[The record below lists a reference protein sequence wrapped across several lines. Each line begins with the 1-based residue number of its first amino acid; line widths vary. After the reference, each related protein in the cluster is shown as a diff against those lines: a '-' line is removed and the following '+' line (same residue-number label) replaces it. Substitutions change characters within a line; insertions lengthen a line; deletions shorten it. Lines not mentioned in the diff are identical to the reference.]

1 MFFQRIFDRKPISN
15 NGHTENNKSV
25 IYDLSDTS
33 VDIDNSKD
41 KNNNNNNNHQSNCS
55 GDSLVSVCDNKMQRR
70 PELTVGAVQ
79 LTPLWEHVL
88 RTRRLPETICPATMY
103 GEFHERLQ
111 DPEWQVRQHAL
122 RVLVDV
128 LVVMKSRADKH
139 SVLVLGDLIK
149 NLGHQAPTVRKGA
162 LDCLRV
168 YLTETEMPEI
178 VMLQILDTGLSQ
190 QQQTTFDERLS
201 CGVLLS
207 LPALLQSILHTPQR
221 DFIVKHSIERLMQ
234 RLQRHQNQQEITL
247 KVLAKI
253 SELLGLEEF
262 ESYLEDIEGNDAL
275 ALYKHLCKVYLI
287 SNKPSSIASGN
298 AGAWRA
304 LPREYTWRSSSNISQ
319 APETPACLPEKGKVI
334 METEI
339 KINDDT
345 LTMRILEADTE
356 TEETDSPIMETTELV
371 CRPLVSASSQ
381 RDIRDNAG
389 ILQIISDSE
398 IDDTADPESENATA
412 MGTPFRSLKR
422 VTFGGEVVK
431 MRTPDSDAA
440 SSANNIENIVTDDN
454 RLSVNSNPMDK
465 TLSTPSS
472 PEEQR
477 ETENMVS
484 SASDNGMTELTLEIP
499 IDNTKPLPRARSA
512 QSPQRSHSV
521 PSEPISTIPNVT
533 TINCNKT
540 SPKRD
545 ISNSPAYRSRS
556 ISPAGSSNVSPKVPH
571 KEIEVLHNLQRDSD
585 PSPRS
590 LRRSECMANDA
601 VTPSPIAVTVV
612 SADPPST
619 PNSWEDLD
627 IVSYKTIMDL
637 RSGDWRNRL
646 QGITQLEIA
655 LSSSANLVQVQPYLD
670 SLLRTLLSSERNT
683 KVAELKRELLVNLI
697 SRLPLDNLEERTQLI
712 LSGLCRQGS
721 AGANRVC
728 KALMQR
734 LLAGTIVSK
743 LTAPE
748 YLHAKSS
755 KFRDHALQMSI
766 YALMTFPGTCFDI
779 NILTVQVTYAA
790 LNRKR
795 RVRQAALEVLAV
807 LADIS
812 SVDQVLQIVKDVAAS
827 VESGP
832 ALLMAVKTRL
842 SRPQLPIIKPD
853 GAVLYM
859 FHKTDQIDTTRFGAD
874 VDWIRQGEGSASPK
888 SMKRRHMA
896 NKTRTLQDSR
906 ETENL
911 TAIGTETSHSFH
923 TDENLHRHSF
933 HSPPETLDMSRPS
946 HDFSQKKNYG
956 TSVIQG
962 NFIDRRLVAQAHSES
977 SVDGRSTDSTTTTCS
992 SGSGSGSG
1000 SFIQLTPC
1008 NAAINRRLV
1017 RQNSRFPVMRQHTD
1031 FITNFM
1037 RNVHQTPYPYSF
1049 ENSMYSKIN
1058 YAPHKTEKQQ
1068 GPKKPPTKS
1077 QHFISHQNWMA
1088 NVSQSQVNLKVND
1101 AIQQDYQGLETSQGV
1116 GRNVTSTAKSKL
1128 KVEPESEPA
1137 TTTSRQPMAV
1147 ESTPGHVITLN
1158 GDGSPLSVK
1167 STSYSQK
1174 STATAK
1180 SYSSHCELDKQAA
1193 SQNFSRNDV
1202 EAISLEQQFG
1212 DLIVDD
1218 VEDETD
1224 SLTQEPVLKRNES
1237 VNSLHSKTESIKTQ
1251 LEDGTPQMSRAQ
1263 SIKSLAIEEEIESS
1277 NSFVVVEELQ
1287 HELESK
1293 QQTKSI
1299 EDNEKPAETVSQASS
1314 SRKDERTIH
1323 SRSISLDSLY
1333 GARPASKQG
1342 SMDTSICTTDNSSQL
1357 DNIKLP
1363 ARVQHTPLKQKSKTS
1378 YFLRGQRRVSPV
1390 KQAIKMSQTELF
1402 PPNMSRF
1409 EKPREALIKTF
1420 DQLDSSNWEVNM
1432 TGLKSMVRMIR
1443 YHSDLL
1449 DSHMHMTCIQL
1460 TRSVRNLRSQV
1471 ARAACQAATELFTLK
1486 CKSLEV
1492 ECDDLVCA
1500 LLHRTADTNRFL
1512 RADATRALESM
1523 VDHLQAP
1530 KVLNILT
1537 TKGAQHQNALVRTTT
1552 AKLLFRLVERLGSDR
1567 IYAMARESRDKF
1579 FMVGAN
1585 LLLEGSLETRS
1596 YAKSLFRALSE
1607 HASYQR
1613 LLLEV
1618 IPARTYRNVE
1628 KTLRSITR

>member
-1 MFFQRIFDRKPISN
+1 MQ
-15 NGHTENNKSV
+15 
-25 IYDLSDTS
+25 
-33 VDIDNSKD
+33 
-41 KNNNNNNNHQSNCS
+41 
-55 GDSLVSVCDNKMQRR
+55 QRR
-70 PELTVGAVQ
+70 TELTVGAVQ

-88 RTRRLPETICPATMY
+88 RTRRLPEATCPATMF

-128 LVVMKSRADKH
+128 LVVTKSKADKH
-139 SVLVLGDLIK
+139 SNHFLVDLIK

-168 YLTETEMPEI
+168 YLAETAMPEV

-190 QQQTTFDERLS
+190 QSIYDERLS

-207 LPALLQSILHTPQR
+207 VPALLQSILHTPQR
-221 DFIVKHSIERLMQ
+221 HFIVKHTIEYLMQ
-234 RLQRHQNQQEITL
+234 RLQRQQAHQEITL

-253 SELLGLEEF
+253 SELVGVQEF
-262 ESYLEDIEGNDAL
+262 ESSVEAVDGEDAL
-275 ALYKHLCKVYLI
+275 SLYRHLCKVYLV
-287 SNKPSSIASGN
+287 SNKHTATSTNGN

-304 LPREYTWRSSSNISQ
+304 IPREYTWRGSGISQ
-319 APETPACLPEKGKVI
+319 ACEPASLPVTEKGGKVI

-345 LTMRILEADTE
+345 LTMRILEAETE
-356 TEETDSPIMETTELV
+356 TEETDSPIMGATELV
-371 CRPLVSASSQ
+371 CRPLASATSQ
-381 RDIRDNAG
+381 RDLNAG

-398 IDDTADPESENATA
+398 MEEAADQPSNTENEL
-412 MGTPFRSLKR
+412 GTPFRGLKR

-440 SSANNIENIVTDDN
+440 SSANNNENSVIDET
-454 RLSVNSNPMDK
+454 RLGANAISTNNTQSL
-465 TLSTPSS
+465 LSPPSPS
-472 PEEQR
+472 TEEEQNS
-477 ETENMVS
+477 TENTS
-484 SASDNGMTELTLEIP
+484 STSENGLTELTLEIP
-499 IDNTKPLPRARSA
+499 MDNTKPLPRARSA
-512 QSPQRSHSV
+512 QSPKRTSSV
-521 PSEPISTIPNVT
+521 LSETVLSNTSSV
-533 TINCNKT
+533 T

-545 ISNSPAYRSRS
+545 LAQSPAFHSRS
-556 ISPAGSSNVSPKVPH
+556 ISPTGSSNVSPKVPH
-571 KEIEVLHNLQRDSD
+571 KEIEVLHNLQRELD

-590 LRRSECMANDA
+590 MRRADYMTVAET
-601 VTPSPIAVTVV
+601 VTPSPIAPSVMSVE
-612 SADPPST
+612 PPAT
-619 PNSWEDLD
+619 PNTWEDLD

-646 QGITQLEIA
+646 QGISQLEIA
-655 LSSSANLVQVQPYLD
+655 LSSSANLVQVLPYLD
-670 SLLRTLLSSERNT
+670 SLLRTLLSSERNL
-683 KVAELKRELLVNLI
+683 KVSELKREVLLNLI
-697 SRLPLDNLEERTQLI
+697 SRLPLDNLEERTHQI
-712 LSGLCRQGS
+712 LSGLCRQGN

-734 LLAGTIVSK
+734 LPAGTIVAK

-779 NILTVQVTYAA
+779 NILSEQVAYAA

-812 SVDQVLQIVKDVAAS
+812 SVDQVLQIIEEITAG
-827 VESGP
+827 VESGT
-832 ALLMAVKTRL
+832 ALLTAVKTRL
-842 SRPQLPIIKPD
+842 LRPQLPIITSD
-853 GAVLYM
+853 GAVLYIY
-859 FHKTDQIDTTRFGAD
+859 HKMNQMGISSTGAD
-874 VDWIRQGEGSASPK
+874 IDWITQGEGSASPNAI
-888 SMKRRHMA
+888 KRRHMHIT
-896 NKTRTLQDSR
+896 NKNRVLQERTDADNVTGAVHRLDHKIHIKR
-906 ETENL
+906 FYFYRIL
-911 TAIGTETSHSFH
+911 FYSFH
-923 TDENLHRHSF
+923 VNENLHRHSF
-933 HSPPETLDMSRPS
+933 HSPPEALDMSRLNVS
-946 HDFSQKKNYG
+946 NKNNYFP
-956 TSVIQG
+956 TKLVFIQG
-962 NFIDRRLVAQAHSES
+962 NFIDRRMVAQANSES
-977 SVDGRSTDSTTTTCS
+977 SIDGRSSDSTTTTCS

-1008 NAAINRRLV
+1008 NAGLDRRLV

-1031 FITNFM
+1031 FISNFM
-1037 RNVHQTPYPYSF
+1037 RNVQRTPYPYSF
-1049 ENSMYSKIN
+1049 EDSK
-1058 YAPHKTEKQQ
+1058 YPKVTHVSHKTEKQQ
-1068 GPKKPPTKS
+1068 PARKPPTSHKHFSS
-1077 QHFISHQNWMA
+1077 QQNWIPTHDESQGARMQMSLNINEMCISYRIMA
-1088 NVSQSQVNLKVND
+1088 MPENELTTVTSNAPLVLQSEPLNVSNH
-1101 AIQQDYQGLETSQGV
+1101 
-1116 GRNVTSTAKSKL
+1116 NV
-1128 KVEPESEPA
+1128 
-1137 TTTSRQPMAV
+1137 
-1147 ESTPGHVITLN
+1147 
-1158 GDGSPLSVK
+1158 DGSPLSIK

-1174 STATAK
+1174 STASAK
-1180 SYSSHCELDKQAA
+1180 SYSCHSEECNQSTENAA
-1193 SQNFSRNDV
+1193 TRNDL
-1202 EAISLEQQFG
+1202 ESINLEQQFG
-1212 DLIVDD
+1212 DLIVND
-1218 VEDETD
+1218 VEDETE
-1224 SLTQEPVLKRNES
+1224 SLSQEPALKRNES

-1251 LEDGTPQMSRAQ
+1251 LEDATPQMSRAQ

-1287 HELESK
+1287 NELESTAVQSPVK
-1293 QQTKSI
+1293 LPTKLV
-1299 EDNEKPAETVSQASS
+1299 ETQGTPSRASS
-1314 SRKDERTIH
+1314 SRRSANMHDERTIH

-1342 SMDTSICTTDNSSQL
+1342 SLDTSICTTDNSSHTGSQL
-1357 DNIKLP
+1357 ENIQLP
-1363 ARVQHTPLKQKSKTS
+1363 SKVQHTPLKQKSKTS

-1402 PPNMSRF
+1402 PPNMTRF

-1420 DQLDSSNWEVNM
+1420 DQLDSTNWEVNM
-1432 TGLKSMVRMIR
+1432 TGLKSIVRLIR
-1443 YHSDLL
+1443 YHSDFL
-1449 DSHMHMTCIQL
+1449 DNHMHMTCIQL

-1471 ARAACQAATELFTLK
+1471 ARASCQAATELFTLK
-1486 CKSLEV
+1486 CKTLEV

-1523 VDHLQAP
+1523 VDHLQPP

-1552 AKLLFRLVERLGSDR
+1552 AKLLFRLAERLGSDR

-1613 LLLEV
+1613 IILEV
-1618 IPARTYRNVE
+1618 IPPRTYRNVE
-1628 KTLRSITR
+1628 KTLRTITR